1 MAEQKI
7 LLGNVRGEQGPAG
20 PNTVSSST
28 TTSGFEDGHV
38 LYNNN
43 GNVGGKKLTASDVGA
58 RPDSWTPSAEDVGA
72 IPKGHTKTLASG
84 LSWKMGSINTP
95 AGWDDYTLIQLS
107 SNFGKAIIKN
117 IPKDGST
124 IAFFANNSDSYINAT
139 SATIS
144 RNSTGGSITL
154 STVLSLR
161 LSTSGVT
168 KNATEFNIYQIE
180 GIA

>member
-1 MAEQKI
+1 MAEQKL
-7 LLGNVRGEQGPAG
+7 LLGNVRGPQGPAG
-20 PNTVSSST
+20 PNEVSAST
-28 TTSGFEDGHV
+28 TTSGFENGHV
-38 LYNNN
+38 LVNNN
-43 GNVGGKKLTASDVGA
+43 GKVGGKKLTASDVGA
-58 RPDSWTPSAEDVGA
+58 
-72 IPKGHTKTLASG
+72 IPKGHTKILASG
-84 LSWKMGSINTP
+84 LAWKTGSINTP

-117 IPKDGST
+117 VPKDGSA

-144 RNSTGGSITL
+144 RDSTGGSITL
-154 STVLSLR
+154 SNLLSLR

-168 KNATEFNIYQIE
+168 KNNTEFNIYQIE

>member
-1 MAEQKI
+1 MAEQKL
-7 LLGNVRGEQGPAG
+7 LLGNVRGPQGPAG
-20 PNTVSSST
+20 PNEVSSETS
-28 TTSGFEDGHV
+28 TSGFEDGHV
-38 LYNNN
+38 LFNDN
-43 GNVGGKKLTASDVGA
+43 GKVGGKKLNAS
-58 RPDSWTPSAEDVGA
+58 DVGA
-72 IPKGHTKTLASG
+72 IPKGHTKILASG
-84 LSWKMGSINTP
+84 LAWKTGSINTP

-117 IPKDGST
+117 VPKDGSA

-154 STVLSLR
+154 SNLLSLR

-168 KNATEFNIYQIE
+168 KNNTEFNIYQIE

>member
-1 MAEQKI
+1 MAEQKL
-7 LLGNVRGEQGPAG
+7 LLGNVRGPQGPAG
-20 PNTVSSST
+20 PNEVSAST
-28 TTSGFEDGHV
+28 TTSGFENGHV
-38 LYNNN
+38 LVNNN
-43 GNVGGKKLTASDVGA
+43 GKVGGKKLTASDVGA
-58 RPDSWTPSAEDVGA
+58 
-72 IPKGHTKTLASG
+72 IPKGHTKILASG
-84 LSWKMGSINTP
+84 LAWKTGSINTP

-117 IPKDGST
+117 VPKDGSA

-154 STVLSLR
+154 SNLLSLR

-168 KNATEFNIYQIE
+168 KNTTEFNIYQIE